1 MHTVVILTA
10 QLLWFRSWHFDRC
23 AS

>member
-1 MHTVVILTA
+1 MHTVVILTG